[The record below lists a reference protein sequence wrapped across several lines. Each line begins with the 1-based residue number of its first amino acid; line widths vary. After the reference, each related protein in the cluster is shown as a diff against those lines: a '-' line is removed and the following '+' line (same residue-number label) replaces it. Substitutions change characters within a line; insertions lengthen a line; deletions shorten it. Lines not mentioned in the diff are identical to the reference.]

1 MENAMENKE
10 EEKETNNSEISIT
23 RRSVLGA
30 GAVIAGAG
38 VLGSKLID
46 PIAKTAHAAGSDNP
60 IKIGF
65 QAHRTGIGTVYG
77 KWYERTTN
85 AAAKYINKTGG
96 IAGRPVEIIT
106 EEFTKEENKLK
117 IKTKVVDPIFVYV
130 VNKIYPYIIVSSII
144 FVLTFIIAL
153 LLLFLIIKNSIT

>member
-1 MENAMENKE
+1 MIDK
-10 EEKETNNSEISIT
+10 ISK
-23 RRSVLGA
+23 S
-30 GAVIAGAG
+30 
-38 VLGSKLID
+38 
-46 PIAKTAHAAGSDNP
+46 
-60 IKIGF
+60 F
-65 QAHRTGIGTVYG
+65 
-77 KWYERTTN
+77 
-85 AAAKYINKTGG
+85 
-96 IAGRPVEIIT
+96 VEIIT